1 MKSLSKHHLK
11 MMSLFFLGT
20 ILVLFSAKTVNADP
34 AAPPASPVNPECRCM
49 HTDKKPLT
57 EGTWETACYD
67 TTQKKF
73 MICTGDLCPKSG
85 ASGACNPLTDAVV
98 NGPFPVPTL
107 GDLLGSLIKI
117 FFFIAGLMSLLYLL
131 LGAFEWVRSGGKE
144 EDIEGAQKKIM
155 AAIIGLIVMVAV
167 LTLVIVIEQ
176 VIFRGTICLGI
187 SCPFKLGDIGIV
199 SPN

>member
-1 MKSLSKHHLK
+1 MKSLRNMLPA
-11 MMSLFFLGT
+11 LLAT
-20 ILVLFSAKTVNADP
+20 LVVVTMGLTVFTHSVQAV
-34 AAPPASPVNPECRCM
+34 VNPAVCRCNGPVPTTPTVGEWKTM
-49 HTDKKPLT
+49 CYNT
-57 EGTWETACYD
+57 EGKEWIHNTDPKCVSP
-67 TTQKKF
+67 
-73 MICTGDLCPKSG
+73 DLCPKSG

>member
-1 MKSLSKHHLK
+1 MKSLSKHHLIG
-11 MMSLFFLGT
+11 MSLLFLGA

-34 AAPPASPVNPECRCM
+34 AAPPAQPVNPECRCM
-49 HTDKKPLT
+49 HTEGKQLT
-57 EGTWETACYD
+57 EGEWKTACYD
-67 TTQKKF
+67 TNQKKF
-73 MICTGDLCPKSG
+73 MICVGDLCSKSG

-98 NGPFPVPTL
+98 KGPFAVPTL

-117 FFFIAGLMSLLYLL
+117 FFFIAGLMSLFYLL
-131 LGAFEWVRSGGKE
+131 MGAFEWVRSGGKE

-155 AAIIGLIVMVAV
+155 AAIIGLIIMVAV

-199 SPN
+199 TPN

>member
-1 MKSLSKHHLK
+1 MCYS
-11 MMSLFFLGT
+11 T
-20 ILVLFSAKTVNADP
+20 DA
-34 AAPPASPVNPECRCM
+34 NPKDWVMNNESGCP
-49 HTDKKPLT
+49 K
-57 EGTWETACYD
+57 A
-67 TTQKKF
+67 
-73 MICTGDLCPKSG
+73 DLCSGSG

-98 NGPFPVPTL
+98 KGPFPVPTL

-117 FFFIAGLMSLLYLL
+117 FFFIAGLMSLFYLL
-131 LGAFEWVRSGGKE
+131 MGAFEWVRSGGKE

-155 AAIIGLIVMVAV
+155 AAIIGLIIMVAV